1 MAAVSFARRSVA
13 PVLQLAEG
21 TKSVS
26 RGNYQLIKEFPA
38 GDEINELT
46 QSFNSMIKE
55 VSETRHSLELQRKD
69 AQLAQEFLERVLNN
83 ISSGVIVLDEWWT
96 IVTTNPSARQILGEE
111 WLLPGASLKEH
122 FTDLVETL
130 TEERK
135 LSSSDD
141 AFSFE
146 YKFNGEQLVHLY
158 LRVSPIS

>member
-1 MAAVSFARRSVA
+1 M
-13 PVLQLAEG
+13 
-21 TKSVS
+21 
-26 RGNYQLIKEFPA
+26 
-38 GDEINELT
+38 
-46 QSFNSMIKE
+46 
-55 VSETRHSLELQRKD
+55 
-69 AQLAQEFLERVLNN
+69 
-83 ISSGVIVLDEWWT
+83 LDEWWT

-158 LRVSPIS
+158 LRVSPISLGLQQGWVLVFDDITQLVLAQRATAWGEVARRLAHEIKKSSHPNSPFRGTLRVQT